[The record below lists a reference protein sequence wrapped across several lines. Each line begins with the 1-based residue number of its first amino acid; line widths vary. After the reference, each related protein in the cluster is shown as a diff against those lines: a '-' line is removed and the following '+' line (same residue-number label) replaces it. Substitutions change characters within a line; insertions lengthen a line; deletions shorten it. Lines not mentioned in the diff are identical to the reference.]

1 ITGRRTRLPYRL
13 PELGKQPLC
22 RGSFES
28 VHTKTAQG
36 GDRPLPW
43 RLELRRGG
51 LPGLGAVNKCPVY
64 HTKIALR
71 VPKGCRQALHRRS
84 GGIIGNEVACQLG
97 GNVHGRRL
105 CRGDI
110 TKNGQSLLF
119 TFLCVGSTQNVTLSW
134 LMPTGPEQKIAGITP
149 IGSSNTKAGQRQRE
163 FGDIS
168 LTVTRTHT
176 QCVQLHDFPRQVLI
190 DAEAPPAPAVGG
202 PYGSRRSGSGR
213 LSLIQVDQ
221 HRRVALSRQQ
231 HVLEPTEHV
240 GPHHLPLEGPR
251 QQVDLGF
258 LHRNRKVVGPEM
270 YQPFDERSRG
280 GERCAH
286 AGVDFVAIDLSRP
299 LPHLPA
305 CRHLLRLVRYPGS
318 VSHACSIGA
327 AQRRG

>member
-1 ITGRRTRLPYRL
+1 PYRL

-119 TFLCVGSTQNVTLSW
+119 TFLCVGSTQNVDRKSTRLN
-134 LMPTGPEQKIAGITP
+134 
-149 IGSSNTKAGQRQRE
+149 SS
-163 FGDIS
+163 
-168 LTVTRTHT
+168 
-176 QCVQLHDFPRQVLI
+176 
-190 DAEAPPAPAVGG
+190 
-202 PYGSRRSGSGR
+202 
-213 LSLIQVDQ
+213 
-221 HRRVALSRQQ
+221 
-231 HVLEPTEHV
+231 HVK
-240 GPHHLPLEGPR
+240 
-251 QQVDLGF
+251 
-258 LHRNRKVVGPEM
+258 N
-270 YQPFDERSRG
+270 S
-280 GERCAH
+280 
-286 AGVDFVAIDLSRP
+286 
-299 LPHLPA
+299 
-305 CRHLLRLVRYPGS
+305 
-318 VSHACSIGA
+318 
-327 AQRRG
+327 